1 MYVIVGGSRG
11 IGLEITPWMADK
23 GARHFILV
31 SRSGP
36 QTAVAQ
42 DIIDALI
49 ARGVR
54 VDLCQCNIGSQADVE
69 QHLTPL
75 LKSIPRVGG
84 VIFGP
89 MILRV
94 RFLSFVGCILADGL
108 LGCDVRENDL

>member
-1 MYVIVGGSRG
+1 MGGSRG

-23 GARHFILV
+23 GARHFVLV

-36 QTAVAQ
+36 QTTEAR
-42 DIIDALI
+42 DIIDSLT

-54 VDLCQCNIGSQADVE
+54 VDLCQCDIGSQADVE

-75 LKSIPRVGG
+75 LKSVHRVGG
-84 VIFGP
+84 VVFGP

-94 RFLSFVGCILADGL
+94 RFFSFIG
-108 LGCDVRENDL
+108 